1 MFCLRFLPGVL
12 HLGFGF
18 GLTFRSLIH
27 FEFILY
33 DIRECSENDHF
44 WYGKDAVKLNKKI
57 RRCMCDTSKDKE
69 LISKIPKESLQ
80 ISKEKKKRRKEKRMS
95 KDNTWANLRYIMY
108 NIKSGNTSM
117 LSENREFFFTAKP
130 GEIF

>member
-1 MFCLRFLPGVL
+1 
-12 HLGFGF
+12 
-18 GLTFRSLIH
+18 
-27 FEFILY
+27 
-33 DIRECSENDHF
+33 
-44 WYGKDAVKLNKKI
+44 
-57 RRCMCDTSKDKE
+57 MCDTSKDKE

-130 GEIF
+130 GEIFQASQDKASFNGP